1 MTKKRDRKHPPDQA
15 DGADGADGERLPQGQ
30 GDQVAEGISTGPGPA
45 ETELTELEKLR
56 AERDGLLARL
66 QRVSADYLNYQKRV
80 QRDIAEAREFANAE
94 LLKNLLGVLDDLERA
109 IQAAQANHAADDPL
123 LVGTQLVY
131 DKALVMLERF
141 GLSVIKAA
149 GERFDPHKHHALR
162 HEMSPDHP
170 AGVVLAELQKG
181 YELKGRTIRPA
192 VVVVSMGTQTLSGP
206 PPAGEQEG

>member
-1 MTKKRDRKHPPDQA
+1 MLKKRDKKHPPGPTEGEKPQQA
-15 DGADGADGERLPQGQ
+15 Q
-30 GDQVAEGISTGPGPA
+30 GDQPVGGIAGSTPQATP
-45 ETELTELEKLR
+45 TELEKLQ
-56 AERDGLLARL
+56 AERDDLLARL

-94 LLKNLLGVLDDLERA
+94 LLKDLLGVLDDLERA
-109 IQAAQANHAADDPL
+109 VQAAKANHAADDPL

-131 DKALVMLERF
+131 DKALATLERF

-149 GERFDPHKHHALR
+149 GERFDPHKHQALR
-162 HEMSPDHP
+162 HEPSPDCP

-192 VVVVSMGTQTLSGP
+192 AVVVSMGTQAASGP
-206 PPAGEQEG
+206 PPAGEQEEE